1 MTKRSVET
9 IVDAL
14 NAAGVRYLI
23 AGGLAVVAHGYVRF
37 TADVDLIL
45 DLEPDNLARAIP
57 ALEAIGYQ
65 PRVPVAF
72 QDFADAAARVR
83 WAREKNM
90 TVFSLFSEAHP
101 ATEIDLFVESPLDF
115 EQAYHAAVRMDVA
128 PGVEAVFVGYRDL
141 LRLKEQAGRA
151 MDIDDIRRLKAI
163 HEDAGE

>member
-1 MTKRSVET
+1 VTKRSVET

-14 NAAGVRYLI
+14 NAGGVRYLI
-23 AGGLAVVAHGYVRF
+23 AGGLAVVAHGYLRF
-37 TADVDLIL
+37 TSDVDLIL
-45 DLEPDNLARAIP
+45 DLEPDNVTRAIE

-72 QDFADAAARVR
+72 QDFADAAARDR

-90 TVFSLFSEAHP
+90 TVFSLFSEAHL

-115 EQAYHAAVRMDVA
+115 EQAYQAAVRMEVA

-141 LRLKEQAGRA
+141 LRLKGQAGRA
-151 MDIDDIRRLKAI
+151 IDIDDIRRLKAI
-163 HEDAGE
+163 HEDVGD